1 LSGDGGAPSAGRDA
15 LAGHLSG
22 PIRAAVAGIAAIAC
36 IAASACAGAG
46 GPPPLDPDVAALARQ
61 DPQAFFAD
69 AQRQWEGLQGLA
81 GSYQVRASRGINSHT
96 LDTHVHLLRDAYV
109 TIEVLAPGT
118 ATAEGYLTAG
128 RTEVG
133 FWISEENRLYRGRL
147 EPGAFGRALGLEL
160 EPADIVAVLMGY
172 GVTGG
177 GGEPP
182 VASWDESRQRIR
194 VDRGRL
200 SAWLHPQSRR
210 FERVVADGG
219 SGPIEV
225 IYEDWAEAPAPVPL
239 RLTIA
244 LAAED
249 LTLRLRLAERWH
261 ADPAGLEPSFFDV
274 EEVRGA
280 VETPLAQL
288 AAGGGLLRR
297 GLGRNSHRDSAA
309 GAGRPVSTALR
320 LLGLLD
326 VLSNTPASPSR
337 RAPCIHAPLHAL
349 ATNRDENCGLDR

>member
-1 LSGDGGAPSAGRDA
+1 LVGLLDVLSNTPASPSRRAPCIHAPLRALATNGDEKCGLAPSAGRDA

-22 PIRAAVAGIAAIAC
+22 PIRAAVAGVAAIAC

-46 GPPPLDPDVAALARQ
+46 GPPPLDPDIAALARQ
-61 DPQAFFAD
+61 EPQAFLAD
-69 AQRQWEGLQGLA
+69 AQRQWEGLDGLA
-81 GSYQVRASRGINSHT
+81 GSYQVRASRGLNSRT
-96 LDTHVHLLRDAYV
+96 LDTQVHLLRDAYV

-172 GVTGG
+172 GVPGG
-177 GGEPP
+177 DGEPS

-225 IYEDWAEAPAPVPL
+225 IYEDWAEAPAPVPM
-239 RLTIA
+239 RLTIV

-249 LTLRLRLAERWH
+249 LTLRLRLAERWQ

-274 EEVRGA
+274 LDVRGA
-280 VETPLAQL
+280 VETPLGQL

-297 GLGRNSHRDSAA
+297 GL
-309 GAGRPVSTALR
+309 
-320 LLGLLD
+320 
-326 VLSNTPASPSR
+326 
-337 RAPCIHAPLHAL
+337 
-349 ATNRDENCGLDR
+349 DR